1 MTTWLFEPTVGET
14 APGDFLEVT
23 MRFEGDVTVCLL
35 SGRLCAYT
43 APTLDAWLVQ
53 LHDHDRC
60 TVVVDGQDL
69 GSISSDGA
77 GVLVDHAAR
86 FRAAGGRLLVRAPS
100 NPARR
105 VLELCG
111 AGDLLEP

>member
-1 MTTWLFEPTVGET
+1 MTTWLFEPAADEH
-14 APGDFLEVT
+14 APGEFLDVT
-23 MRFEGDVTVCLL
+23 LRFEGDVTVCLL
-35 SGRLCAYT
+35 TGRLCAYT
-43 APTLDAWLVQ
+43 APTLDAWLGQ

-60 TVVVDGQDL
+60 TVVVDGHDL
-69 GSISSDGA
+69 GSMSSDGA
-77 GVLVDHAAR
+77 AVLVDHAAR

-111 AGDLLEP
+111 AGDLLEA